1 MQHPLTESRSFDA
14 KAAVRSKEFS
24 PASSLCEQSPDRF
37 SVMRGRFA
45 YVIGQRICAFAH
57 VRVKRLSDSK
67 RSGTAERISIHDVP
81 CMMKAFVFDDR
92 SGNGRVLEDE
102 GFFTPLPDP
111 SIARKKAPA
120 ADICWMEKM
129 ERGKK
134 Q

>member
-24 PASSLCEQSPDRF
+24 PASSLCEQSLDRF

-92 SGNGRVLEDE
+92 SGNGKVLEDE
-102 GFFTPLPDP
+102 GFFYAPAR
-111 SIARKKAPA
+111 SFYRKKENSCCGHLL
-120 ADICWMEKM
+120 D
-129 ERGKK
+129 GKNGK
-134 Q
+134 R

>member
-1 MQHPLTESRSFDA
+1 MILCSTLSQRAAHYGA

-24 PASSLCEQSPDRF
+24 PASSLCEQSLDRF

-67 RSGTAERISIHDVP
+67 RSGTAERISIHDVQ

-92 SGNGRVLEDE
+92 SGKRKDLRGLRL
-102 GFFTPLPDP
+102 FYAPARSFY
-111 SIARKKAPA
+111 RKKENSCCGHLL
-120 ADICWMEKM
+120 D
-129 ERGKK
+129 GKNGK
-134 Q
+134 R